1 MTLLDATPCDPASPN
16 LEHLFAHGHLSLD
29 LPDHVAAE
37 LTPGQHETWNGVLDS
52 IRARHLDTHG
62 CTADEAPEPEPGT
75 ERAVEPA
82 AAPEPG
88 ADSAPEPDPESEPD
102 ASFETDPVP
111 EVPEDEV
118 PAPDE
123 DGETAPETPDEDGEP
138 EPDGPDEEP
147 EPTSTA
153 TPASRG
159 SSGSLA
165 GVSPARPG
173 ELQDKVATFLAD
185 HVGTEYT
192 VTEVAKELRHSGGAV
207 GNAMKTLASDGRIT
221 ETSSS
226 PRRYTARTP
235 DPYRPAPATRA
246 PLPPRAPAPKPT
258 PAPTPT
264 PAATSTATPP
274 PDGAPPADPTA
285 PIRRANGQ
293 MYYPRTLA
301 EHTDVQVLRML
312 RASDIY
318 ALLEGPPGTG
328 KTSLVEATFPDLV
341 LIAGDGDTASADLV
355 GSYVIAEDGSYEWKD
370 GPAVIAAQE
379 GRPLFI
385 DDATLIPPKVLA
397 VIYPLM
403 DGRREIVLKE
413 HGGRKVKAAPGFYVI
428 AGHNPHVHG
437 AVLTDALASRFT
449 APIHVSTD
457 YELAEHLGVH
467 RKAVQIARN
476 LSTQQ
481 RNGASGWAPQ
491 MRELLA
497 FKAIATALGEDA
509 AFGNMIGQAPPDDR
523 DLVTAVV
530 TKIIGRPVTPLTLGK
545 QAK

>member
-1 MTLLDATPCDPASPN
+1 MTLLDAPCDPASPN
-16 LEHLFAHGHLSLD
+16 LEHLFAHGHVSLE
-29 LPDHVAAE
+29 LPAHIAAD
-37 LTPGQHETWNGVLDS
+37 LTPGQHETWNGILDS
-52 IRARHLDTHG
+52 VRARHLDTHG
-62 CTADEAPEPEPGT
+62 CTSQDTPEPEPET
-75 ERAVEPA
+75 EPEAERATEP
-82 AAPEPG
+82 
-88 ADSAPEPDPESEPD
+88 DPDPESEP
-102 ASFETDPVP
+102 
-111 EVPEDEV
+111 EVREEDS
-118 PAPDE
+118 PAPGE
-123 DGETAPETPDEDGEP
+123 DGETEPDG
-138 EPDGPDEEP
+138 PDGPDEEP
-147 EPTSTA
+147 TPTSTA
-153 TPASRG
+153 PPTSPG

-165 GVSPARPG
+165 GPGPARPG

-207 GNAMKTLASDGRIT
+207 GNAMQTLSSDGRIT
-221 ETSSS
+221 KTSVTS

-235 DPYRPAPATRA
+235 DPYRPAPVTRA
-246 PLPPRAPAPKPT
+246 PLPART
-258 PAPTPT
+258 PAPAK
-264 PAATSTATPP
+264 PAPIPASTSTVTAVTAPAS
-274 PDGAPPADPTA
+274 APPAEPKA

-413 HGGRKVKAAPGFYVI
+413 HGGRKVQAAPGFYVI

-449 APIHVSTD
+449 APIQVSTD
-457 YELAEHLGVH
+457 YELAEHLGVPH
-467 RKAVQIARN
+467 KAVQIARN

-497 FKAIATALGEDA
+497 FKAIATALGQDA

-530 TKIIGRPVTPLTLGK
+530 TKIIGRPVTPLSLGK